1 MSKDQLASL
10 QLAIMRVLWESGEAS
25 VAEVRQVLAG
35 TGRDLAYTTV
45 ATMLV
50 KLEKKGQV
58 THRAEGKA
66 FLYRPAVQQDSVSR
80 SMVTDL
86 AHRLFAGDVT
96 LMVSH
101 LLDGCEVGSAELAR
115 LKQLIQQR
123 EQQDRTV
130 GPVRGSGERLA

>member
-10 QLAIMRVLWESGEAS
+10 QLAIMRVLWDRGEAS
-25 VAEVRQVLAG
+25 VADVRGVLAG
-35 TGRDLAYTTV
+35 AGRDLAYTTV

-66 FLYRPAVQQDSVSR
+66 FLYRPSVQQDSVSR

-86 AHRLFAGDVT
+86 AQRLFAGDVT
-96 LMVSH
+96 RMISH
-101 LLDGCEVGSAELAR
+101 LLDGCEVSAEELAR

-123 EQQDRTV
+123 EQRAADQE
-130 GPVRGSGERLA
+130 GLA

>member
-86 AHRLFAGDVT
+86 AQRLFAGDVT
-96 LMVSH
+96 RMVSH
-101 LLDGCEVGSAELAR
+101 LLDGCEVSAEELAR

-123 EQQDRTV
+123 ERQTAADL
-130 GPVRGSGERLA
+130 EELA